1 MTHPIY
7 PCLWFDGQAKEAA
20 EFYCSVFQQSKIISE
35 NPMVVN
41 FEINSQKIMC
51 LNGGSLYKINPSISF
66 FVICEE
72 DTEIETLW
80 SKLSENGKIMMPL
93 DTYDWSEKYG
103 FVQDKYGVCWQIMK
117 GDYARYHQ
125 KIIPS
130 FLFVGNQ
137 YNKAESAVNFYTTI
151 FPTSEIK
158 ELTRY
163 EEGGT
168 LKFSLFTLNN
178 SVFSAMD
185 GFGNHEF
192 TFNEGF
198 SFVVECDTQQEIDT
212 YWEQLIANGGQ
223 ESQCGWLKDAY
234 GVSWQIIPSIL
245 KDLMS
250 DSEKSS
256 KVIQAFLQ
264 MKKFDIAT
272 LLNV

>member
-51 LNGGSLYKINPSISF
+51 LNGGPLYKINPSISF

-163 EEGGT
+163 EEGGS

-198 SFVVECDTQQEIDT
+198 TFVIECDTQQEIDT

>member
-51 LNGGSLYKINPSISF
+51 LNGGPLYKINPSISF

-137 YNKAESAVNFYTTI
+137 YNKAESAVNFFTTI

-272 LLNV
+272 LLTV